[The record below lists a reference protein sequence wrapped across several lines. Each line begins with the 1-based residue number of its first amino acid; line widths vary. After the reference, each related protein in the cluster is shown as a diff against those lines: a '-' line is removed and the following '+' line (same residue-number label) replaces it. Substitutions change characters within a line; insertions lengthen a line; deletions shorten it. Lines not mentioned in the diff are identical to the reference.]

1 MAGAFIPSD
10 TAGRLSV
17 AAFQKNDEQ
26 ASDAKKHEN
35 ESQAIGPSCLV
46 DRSEIGK
53 VELAGRM
60 CRVLLVDGMAP
71 CRCEIKGTKRVQLTY
86 AEGEIVHFDFGGHR
100 YVLIAEIPGHAN
112 AAPPSDKA
120 STMPLNIST
129 VLSGR
134 EMEVVHLVCMGL
146 LTKQVAER
154 LNISEF
160 TVRSYLK
167 TIYAKLGVRSRAAL
181 VFRFMKAFSTWEKT
195 KE

>member
-1 MAGAFIPSD
+1 
-10 TAGRLSV
+10 V
-17 AAFQKNDEQ
+17 AAFQENDEQ
-26 ASDAKKHEN
+26 VSDANKHPN
-35 ESQAIGPSCLV
+35 ERLPMDTSCLV
-46 DRSEIGK
+46 HRCEIGK

-60 CRVLLVDGMAP
+60 CRVLLVDGMPP

-86 AEGEIVHFDFGGHR
+86 AEDEIVHFDFGGHR
-100 YVLIAEIPGHAN
+100 YVLVADMPGHPGAVPRPDN
-112 AAPPSDKA
+112 ASAMPSDI
-120 STMPLNIST
+120 STM
-129 VLSGR
+129 LSGR

-181 VFRFMKAFSTWEKT
+181 VFRFMKAFSTWDRE
-195 KE
+195 